1 MSNKEG
7 EIVTEEQEKKDQEWS
22 EDDEKVEP
30 KFS

>member
-1 MSNKEG
+1 MPNKEG

>member
-7 EIVTEEQEKKDQEWS
+7 EIKSEEQEKKDQEWS